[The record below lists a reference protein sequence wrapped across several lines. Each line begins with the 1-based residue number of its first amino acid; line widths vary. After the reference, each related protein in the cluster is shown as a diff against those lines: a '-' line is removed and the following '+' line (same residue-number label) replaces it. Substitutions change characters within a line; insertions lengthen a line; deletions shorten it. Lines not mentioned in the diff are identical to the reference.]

1 MCGFHAEFCE
11 KPSIHQSH
19 RKRTHVCI
27 HVSMA
32 SMPCHAPSSLL
43 FAPRSVT
50 WQVFPEQRHCGLAE
64 LRARAARRLERRSG
78 AAGFDDLAA
87 VTTKGRRDA
96 GREDASERTGGG
108 GGKGL
113 RKGPRRCIRQFL
125 SLEYYTDWCDES
137 AGKRVE
143 WVSMEMVLFPMFAPL
158 R

>member
-1 MCGFHAEFCE
+1 
-11 KPSIHQSH
+11 
-19 RKRTHVCI
+19 
-27 HVSMA
+27 
-32 SMPCHAPSSLL
+32 MPCHAPSSLL

-108 GGKGL
+108 GQ
-113 RKGPRRCIRQFL
+113 GPPEGSKAVHPAI
-125 SLEYYTDWCDES
+125 LEF
-137 AGKRVE
+137 G
-143 WVSMEMVLFPMFAPL
+143 VLY
-158 R
+158 